1 MQPYAPRAI
10 SRDVSVLPK
19 SAKALVRAWPGRTPS
34 HHAQDGLTFAL
45 RLLFGFIVTLA
56 LVEVVGFAVIDRN
69 ARRSQIAQYVAMQRS
84 DVTIFESIAR
94 RSPTAGAALVKIG
107 SVLDV
112 LGKRPG
118 TLEAKIF
125 DRDGVVAASGDPRPI
140 GTRDTDPRI
149 PAVIRSGTAY
159 AGHEGDPKLDQ
170 RDFEFI
176 ALVNLADGTYA
187 YEVTYDH
194 ASLDAELA
202 GVRRALLLVGGGGLV
217 AGVVL
222 FYLLGGRTIIRRHR
236 TALARATRD
245 GMTDL
250 PNQRAFY
257 DEFPQAV
264 AAAARFD
271 KLLALVVFDIDD
283 FKFLNDR
290 YGHPHGD
297 AVIKRVAQIL
307 SDRRPSDRAY
317 RVGGDE
323 FAAILPHT
331 DRDGVEALMRRLARR
346 FDDAGVKVSIGV
358 ASLRPGHSTADTLR
372 AEADA
377 ALYEAKRRGGDQVV
391 HYEEIRG
398 TVAVTT
404 ADKKAAVRRLLD
416 ERGLDVHF
424 QPIWNLS
431 TCHLLG
437 VEALARPYESYGLAG
452 PQEAFDIAEQL
463 GKTHELDELCAATA
477 FAQADRLP
485 RGAALFVNVC
495 PQTLDLDAEANDWLL
510 AAVGRAGLT
519 PDQVVIEVT
528 ERFGGRAASVVK
540 CLQRMKAQGFRI
552 ALDDVGTG
560 NSGLAM
566 LRDVGA
572 DYLKIDRAIVAASA
586 TEPTARA
593 VLLAMATFADMTDAV
608 VIAEGIEDQETL
620 EYLRDLDRSELSGA
634 ALIQAGQGY
643 QLGRPSPL
651 MPPLELDTSIQR
663 TA

>member
-1 MQPYAPRAI
+1 MSA
-10 SRDVSVLPK
+10 LPK
-19 SAKALVRAWPGRTPS
+19 SAKAVVRGWAGRGPS
-34 HHAQDGLTFAL
+34 HHAADGGLGFAL

-56 LVEVVGFAVIDRN
+56 LVEFVGFTVIDRN
-69 ARRSQIAQYVAMQRS
+69 ARSSQIAQYAAMQRS

-94 RSPTAGAALVKIG
+94 RSPTTGAALVKIG

-112 LGKRPG
+112 LGRRPG
-118 TLEAKIF
+118 TLKAEIF
-125 DRDGVVAASGDPRPI
+125 DGDGVVVASGDPRPI
-140 GTRDTDPRI
+140 GTRDADPRI
-149 PAVIRSGTAY
+149 PAVVRSGVAY
-159 AGHEGDPKLDQ
+159 AGHEGDPKRDQ
-170 RDFEFI
+170 REFEFI
-176 ALVNLADGTYA
+176 TPVRLTDGRYA
-187 YEVTYDH
+187 YQVTYDH
-194 ASLDAELA
+194 ASFDAQLA
-202 GVRRALLLVGGGGLV
+202 TVRRALLLVGGGGLL
-217 AGVVL
+217 AGVAL
-222 FYLLGGRTIIRRHR
+222 FYVLGGRDVIRRHR
-236 TALARATRD
+236 RALARATRD

-250 PNQRAFY
+250 PNQRAFH
-257 DEFPQAV
+257 DEIPQAI
-264 AAAARFD
+264 ASASRFD
-271 KLLALVVFDIDD
+271 EPLALVVFDIDD

-307 SDRRPSDRAY
+307 SDRRPSDRTY

-331 DRDGVEALMRRLARR
+331 DRDGVQALTRRLARR
-346 FDDAGVKVSIGV
+346 FGDEGVKVSIGL
-358 ASLRPGHSTADTLR
+358 ASLRPGHSTADSMR

-404 ADKKAAVRRLLD
+404 ADKKATVRRMLD

-424 QPIWNLS
+424 QPIWNLT
-431 TCHLLG
+431 TCRLLG
-437 VEALARPYESYGLAG
+437 VEALARPRERYGLAG
-452 PQEAFDIAEQL
+452 PQEAFDIAEQV
-463 GKTHELDELCAATA
+463 GKTHELDELCASTA

-485 RGAALFVNVC
+485 QGVALFVNVC
-495 PQTLDLDAEANDWLL
+495 PQTLDLDADANDWFL
-510 AAVGRAGLT
+510 AGVQRAGLT
-519 PDQVVIEVT
+519 PDQVVVEVT

-540 CLQRMKAQGFRI
+540 CLRRMKAQGFRI

-572 DYLKIDRAIVAASA
+572 DYVKVDRAIVAASA
-586 TEPTARA
+586 TEPAARA
-593 VLLAMATFADMTDAV
+593 VLLAMATFADRTGAI
-608 VIAEGIEDQETL
+608 VIAEGIEDEETL
-620 EYLRDLDRSELSGA
+620 EYLRTLDRTDLSDTS
-634 ALIQAGQGY
+634 LIQAGQGY

-651 MPPLELDTSIQR
+651 MPPLQLDASIQR